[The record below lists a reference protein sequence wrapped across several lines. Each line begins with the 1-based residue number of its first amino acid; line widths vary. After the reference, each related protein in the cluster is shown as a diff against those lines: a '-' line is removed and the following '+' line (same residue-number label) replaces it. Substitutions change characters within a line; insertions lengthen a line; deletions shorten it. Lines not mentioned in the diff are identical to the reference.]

1 MIGVGGLSGDQGQY
15 RLSPKIC
22 HPQQRKGAPALSVS
36 FLSLLLFFTQLCSV
50 SASTP
55 PPIFCIPSVKY
66 EVMLKATRN

>member
-22 HPQQRKGAPALSVS
+22 HPQQRKGAPALGVS
-36 FLSLLLFFTQLCSV
+36 LLSLLIFFTQLCSV

-55 PPIFCIPSVKY
+55 PPLHLLHPVCKV
-66 EVMLKATRN
+66 